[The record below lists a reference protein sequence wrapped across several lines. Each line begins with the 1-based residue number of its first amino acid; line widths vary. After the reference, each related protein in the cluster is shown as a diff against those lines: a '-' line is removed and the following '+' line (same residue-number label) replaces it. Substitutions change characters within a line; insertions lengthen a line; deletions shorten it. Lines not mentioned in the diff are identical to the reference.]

1 MMWIV
6 RAFLLKFLVVVW
18 RLIDVSFARS
28 VPIVTEYRLLVVPS
42 QEQWLRSN
50 HWLPVSLL
58 VLAVVSWTLIG
69 MPVSWFALMVQR
81 GFLSQAPLLVFVPR
95 FGAPRS

>member
-28 VPIVTEYRLLVVPS
+28 VPIVTEHQLLVAPS
-42 QEQWLRSN
+42 QEQWLRSW
-50 HWLPVSLL
+50 HWLPMSLL

-69 MPVSWFALMVQR
+69 MHVSWFALMVQR
-81 GFLSQAPLLVFVPR
+81 GFLSQAPLLVFGPWFRTPR
-95 FGAPRS
+95 A